1 MFKLLTEK
9 NSSGN
14 IVFKKKRE
22 SNYFIYYAENKIGQI
37 AEVNKAWIE
46 EYKDQIINADIDKNG
61 VLYLVNK
68 KKDEKESDTNKKIA
82 MTLSTDGNGNFSLSN
97 LKLYGICMIRSN
109 GITNIHESLELKDN
123 RIKIVLDEPL
133 HRINSEGYRS
143 NSIEIENAAKEHD
156 IFLDEKW
163 LYIKESW
170 LDLDC
175 GKYLVESFNN
185 SIYANNYSKRG
196 FKVYTSKKIP
206 LRIKYH
212 IFSSTS
218 LTDTYDDYGTPYSIA
233 GILKEICKKFDWKI
247 TGLSFTCKTYTEYSK
262 GVNKLLEGVPILL
275 AKQEELGKYIKNF
288 DAKKLEE
295 NFDKLGIKSINSDK
309 LKEIREQMAEL
320 SAKELGLIKLREK
333 YLN

>member
-9 NSSGN
+9 NTSGN

-22 SNYFIYYAENKIGQI
+22 GNYFIYYAENKIGQI

-46 EYKDQIINADIDKNG
+46 DYKDQIINADIDKNG

-68 KKDEKESDTNKKIA
+68 KKDGKETDGSKKVA

-109 GITNIHESLELKDN
+109 GITNIHESLEIKDDK
-123 RIKIVLDEPL
+123 IKLILDEPL
-133 HRINSEGYRS
+133 HRINPEGYRS
-143 NSIEIENAAKEHD
+143 NSIEIEKASREHD

-170 LDLDC
+170 LDLDS
-175 GKYLVESFNN
+175 GKYLVEGYDN
-185 SIYANNYSKRG
+185 SIYTNNYAKRG
-196 FKVYTSKKIP
+196 YKVYTSKKLP

-212 IFSSTS
+212 IFSTTS
-218 LTDTYDDYGTPYSIA
+218 ITDTYDNGTQYSIA
-233 GILKEICKKFDWKI
+233 GILREICKKFEWKV
-247 TGLSFTCKTYTEYSK
+247 TGLTYTSKTYKEYSK
-262 GVNKLLEGVPILL
+262 GVNDLLSGVPVLL
-275 AKQEELGKYIKNF
+275 GKQEEVGEYIKKF

-295 NFDKLGIKSINSDK
+295 NFEKLGIKSLRSDK
-309 LKEIREQMAEL
+309 LSEIREQMAEL

>member
-68 KKDEKESDTNKKIA
+68 KKDEKESDTNKKIS

-109 GITNIHESLELKDN
+109 GITNIHESLEIKDDK
-123 RIKIVLDEPL
+123 IKLILDEPL
-133 HRINSEGYRS
+133 HRINPEGYRS
-143 NSIEIENAAKEHD
+143 NSIEIEKASREHD

-170 LDLDC
+170 LDLDS
-175 GKYLVESFNN
+175 GKYLVEGYDN
-185 SIYANNYSKRG
+185 SIYTNNYAKRG
-196 FKVYTSKKIP
+196 YKVYTSKKLP

-212 IFSSTS
+212 IFSTTS
-218 LTDTYDDYGTPYSIA
+218 ITDTYDNGTQYSIA
-233 GILKEICKKFDWKI
+233 GILREICKKFEWKV
-247 TGLSFTCKTYTEYSK
+247 TGLTFTSKTYHDYSK
-262 GVNKLLEGVPILL
+262 GVQKLLEGVPVLL
-275 AKQEELGKYIKNF
+275 AKQEEVGEYIKKF

-295 NFDKLGIKSINSDK
+295 NFEKLGIKNLRSDK
-309 LKEIREQMAEL
+309 LSEIREQMAEL

>member
-9 NSSGN
+9 NTSGN

-68 KKDEKESDTNKKIA
+68 KKDDKESDTNKKIA

-109 GITNIHESLELKDN
+109 GITNIHESLEIKDDK
-123 RIKIVLDEPL
+123 IKLILDEPL
-133 HRINSEGYRS
+133 HRINPEGYRS
-143 NSIEIENAAKEHD
+143 NSIEIEKASREHD

-170 LDLDC
+170 LDLDS
-175 GKYLVESFNN
+175 GKYLVEGYNN
-185 SIYANNYSKRG
+185 SIYTNNYAKRG
-196 FKVYTSKKIP
+196 YKVYTSKKLP

-212 IFSSTS
+212 IFSTTAI
-218 LTDTYDDYGTPYSIA
+218 TDTYDNGTQYSIA
-233 GILKEICKKFDWKI
+233 GILREICKKFEWKV
-247 TGLSFTCKTYTEYSK
+247 TGLTFTSKTYNDYSK
-262 GVNKLLEGVPILL
+262 GVQKLLEGVPVLL
-275 AKQEELGKYIKNF
+275 AKQEEVGEYIKKFN
-288 DAKKLEE
+288 AKKLEE
-295 NFDKLGIKSINSDK
+295 NFNKLGITTLRSDK

-320 SAKELGLIKLREK
+320 SAKDLGLIKLREK
-333 YLN
+333 YLD

>member
-68 KKDEKESDTNKKIA
+68 KKDEKESDTNKKIS

-109 GITNIHESLELKDN
+109 GITNIHESLEIKDDK
-123 RIKIVLDEPL
+123 IKLILDEPL
-133 HRINSEGYRS
+133 HRINPEGYRS
-143 NSIEIENAAKEHD
+143 NSIEIEKASREHD

-185 SIYANNYSKRG
+185 SIYANNYAKRG
-196 FKVYTSKKIP
+196 YKVYTSKKLP

-212 IFSSTS
+212 IFSTTS
-218 LTDTYDDYGTPYSIA
+218 ITDTYDGGTPYSIA
-233 GILKEICKKFDWKI
+233 GILKEICKKFDWKV
-247 TGLSFTCKTYTEYSK
+247 TGLTFTSKTYNDYSK
-262 GVNKLLEGVPILL
+262 GVQKLLEGVPVLL
-275 AKQEELGKYIKNF
+275 AKQEEVGEYIKKFN
-288 DAKKLEE
+288 AKKLEE
-295 NFDKLGIKSINSDK
+295 NFNKLGITNLRSDK

-320 SAKELGLIKLREK
+320 SAKDLGLIKLREK
-333 YLN
+333 YLD

>member
-68 KKDEKESDTNKKIA
+68 KKDEKETDGNKKIA

-109 GITNIHESLELKDN
+109 GITNIHESLEIKDDK
-123 RIKIVLDEPL
+123 IKLVLDEPL
-133 HRINSEGYRS
+133 HRINPEGYRS
-143 NSIEIENAAKEHD
+143 NSIEIEKASREHD

-170 LDLDC
+170 LDLDS
-175 GKYLVESFNN
+175 GKYLVEGYDN
-185 SIYANNYSKRG
+185 SIYTNNYAKRG
-196 FKVYTSKKIP
+196 YKVYTSKKLP

-212 IFSSTS
+212 IFSTTS
-218 LTDTYDDYGTPYSIA
+218 ITDTYDNGTQYSIA
-233 GILKEICKKFDWKI
+233 GILREICKKFEWKV
-247 TGLSFTCKTYTEYSK
+247 TGLTFTSKTYHDYSK
-262 GVNKLLEGVPILL
+262 GVQKLLEGVPVLL
-275 AKQEELGKYIKNF
+275 SKQEEVGEYIKKF

-295 NFDKLGIKSINSDK
+295 NFEKLGIKNLRSDK
-309 LKEIREQMAEL
+309 LSEIREQMAEL